1 MSLSQKLTCLIQG
14 VQEDRHKFTKAKWS
28 GDGFRY
34 YRDPKIVRIVHYR
47 PKPRA
52 EYPAKPAA

>member
-1 MSLSQKLTCLIQG
+1 